1 MDQMLQELSAYQAGL
16 PGALA
21 IAGVFLAALLGY
33 YVARRVLLRIAR
45 LMARRSAVTWDDAL
59 VKHKVPQRLAQMV
72 PAFIIYAGI
81 DILPQAHDTVEQVIL
96 NVTGAYMV
104 IIVTLTLTAVLHA
117 INTIYEQTPGAN
129 ERPIKGFLQLV
140 VLIFWVI
147 GAILAIA
154 ALIDRSPII
163 LLSGFGAATAVLML
177 IFKDTIL
184 SLVASVQLN
193 AQDMIHVGDWIE
205 APAFGADGD
214 VIDVQLHTVKVQ
226 NWDKTITTIP
236 THRLISD
243 PFKNW
248 RGMSESGGR
257 RIKRSLYLDAGSLRF
272 LDAGEIARA
281 RRVTLLQD
289 YLANKERELE
299 EYNSALAASAV
310 EGEINMRR
318 LTNIGTF
325 RAYIYHYL
333 KHHPKI
339 RKDMTLM
346 VRQLQP
352 GSEGIPIE
360 IYCFTDTTAWAE
372 YEGIQSDI
380 FDHLFAV
387 VGEFGLSLYQQ
398 PSGRDFAHLGV
409 RAAGG
414 Q

>member
-1 MDQMLQELSAYQAGL
+1 MAEIFPTL
-16 PGALA
+16 PDVVILGALL
-21 IAGVFLAALLGY
+21 LAALLAY
-33 YVARRVLLRIAR
+33 WLARQFLVRAARAVALRSEA
-45 LMARRSAVTWDDAL
+45 TWDDAL
-59 VKHKVPQRLAQMV
+59 IDHHVAGRLAQMV

-81 DILPQAHDTVEQVIL
+81 DLLPQIHDTLERIVL
-96 NVTGAYMV
+96 NITGAYMV
-104 IIVTLTLTAVLHA
+104 IIVTVTLTAVLQA
-117 INTIYEQTPGAN
+117 VNSIYEQSPGARQ
-129 ERPIKGFLQLV
+129 RPIKGFLQLV
-140 VLIFWVI
+140 QLILWII

-205 APAFGADGD
+205 APQFGADGD

-248 RGMSESGGR
+248 RGMSEAGGR

-272 LDAGEIARA
+272 LSREEIQRAG
-281 RRVTLLQD
+281 RVALLQE
-289 YLANKERELE
+289 YLATKHGELE
-299 EYNSALAASAV
+299 EYNNGLAERNI

-325 RAYIYHYL
+325 RAYILHYL
-333 KHHPKI
+333 THHP
-339 RKDMTLM
+339 RVRQDMTLM

-352 GSEGIPIE
+352 GAEGIPIE
-360 IYCFTDTTAWAE
+360 IYCFTNTTEWSA

-387 VGEFGLSLYQQ
+387 VGEFGLSLYQH
-398 PSGRDFAHLGV
+398 PSGRDLDRLGV
-409 RAAGG
+409 MPKD
-414 Q
+414 QH

>member
-1 MDQMLQELSAYQAGL
+1 MLQELTQTFPALSELLTLSAL
-16 PGALA
+16 
-21 IAGVFLAALLGY
+21 FLAALLAY
-33 YVARRVLLRIAR
+33 WLTRQLLVRAARS
-45 LMARRSAVTWDDAL
+45 MALRSAVTWDDAL
-59 VKHKVPQRLAQMV
+59 VAHRVPGRLAQMV
-72 PAFIIYAGI
+72 PALIIYAGI
-81 DILPQAHDTVEQVIL
+81 DLLPQVHDTLERIVL
-96 NVTGAYMV
+96 NLTGAYMV
-104 IIVTLTLTAVLHA
+104 VIATLTLSAVLQA
-117 INTIYEQTPGAN
+117 ANTIYEATPGARQ
-129 ERPIKGFLQLV
+129 RPIKGFLQLV
-140 VLIFWVI
+140 QLLLWIIAGILVI
-147 GAILAIA
+147 SV
-154 ALIDRSPII
+154 LIDRSPII

-257 RIKRSLYLDAGSLRF
+257 RIKRSLYIDAGTLRF
-272 LDAGEIARA
+272 LSPEEISRAG
-281 RRVTLLQD
+281 RVALLQD
-289 YLANKERELE
+289 YLAGKQRELA
-299 EYNSALAASAV
+299 EYNAGLADRQV
-310 EGEINMRR
+310 VGEINMRR

-333 KHHPKI
+333 KHHPRI
-339 RKDMTLM
+339 RQDMTLI
-346 VRQLQP
+346 VRQLQA
-352 GSEGIPIE
+352 GAEGIPIE
-360 IYCFTDTTAWAE
+360 IYCFTDTTAWNE

-387 VGEFGLSLYQQ
+387 VGEFGLELYQH
-398 PSGRDFAHLGV
+398 PSGRDFA
-409 RAAGG
+409 RWGG
-414 Q
+414 EARGPG